1 MARISKPGLDY
12 FPLDVNFFQDR
23 KVRRISNRHH
33 AAGIAALTSLLCLI
47 YKEKGFYVAWNQDT
61 LFDISQEVCCEE
73 EEMQAIIDDCL
84 SVGLF
89 DTYIYKEYGILTS
102 QAIQEQYHKIITDSR
117 RKYKLPLERFWLI
130 KEGEDGTENNSAEIR
145 NNINSKGTEVYE
157 AESHIVGAEVNAIKT
172 RINITAT
179 EVTKTKTG
187 IGTTGTNIHAAG
199 TGINATKTVTDEAAM
214 KINAAKNREIA
225 ATIPQTKQETDTEI
239 ESKSETDTEIKS
251 KPERE
256 RERDKERER
265 QSKTENEWEKDREQ
279 PPVPSNGVFQA
290 APVAVKGLSL
300 EISSGKRG
308 EENKEERRNEGI
320 DQKGETRYN
329 GTQYE
334 RNQQEEA
341 KHNGTQYERN
351 QQEEAKYNGTQYERS
366 QQEEAKYNGTQY
378 ERNQQEE
385 AKHNGT
391 QYERNQQEE
400 AKYNGTQYE
409 RSQQEEAKYNGTQY
423 ERNQQEEA
431 KHNGTQYERNQQEE
445 AKHNGTQYERSQQE
459 EAPNENTASGGFS
472 ESLLRLNM
480 DAIGIRNEPTV
491 KAILALA
498 RRRKLGGPCGTLW
511 KVLSSEYRS
520 TLLKKNEPGD
530 YILWALNHS
539 AEFEDTYNGI
549 LKKRVR
555 GR

>member
-47 YKEKGFYVAWNQDT
+47 YKEKGFYIAWNQDT

-117 RKYKLPLERFWLI
+117 RKYKLPLEQFWLI

-145 NNINSKGTEVYE
+145 NNINSKGTEVDE

-172 RINITAT
+172 GINITAT

-187 IGTTGTNIHAAG
+187 IDTTGTNIHAAG
-199 TGINATKTVTDEAAM
+199 TGINATKTVTDESAM

-251 KPERE
+251 KPE

-329 GTQYE
+329 GI
-334 RNQQEEA
+334 
-341 KHNGTQYERN
+341 
-351 QQEEAKYNGTQYERS
+351 
-366 QQEEAKYNGTQY
+366 
-378 ERNQQEE
+378 
-385 AKHNGT
+385 
-391 QYERNQQEE
+391 
-400 AKYNGTQYE
+400 
-409 RSQQEEAKYNGTQY
+409 QY

-459 EAPNENTASGGFS
+459 EAKYNGTQYERNQQEEAKHNGTQYERSQQEEAPNESTASGGFS

>member
-214 KINAAKNREIA
+214 KINAAKKREIA

-256 RERDKERER
+256 RDKERER

-279 PPVPSNGVFQA
+279 LPVPSNGVFQA

-400 AKYNGTQYE
+400 AK
-409 RSQQEEAKYNGTQY
+409 
-423 ERNQQEEA
+423 
-431 KHNGTQYERNQQEE
+431 
-445 AKHNGTQYERSQQE
+445 HNGTQYERSQQE
-459 EAPNENTASGGFS
+459 EAPNESTASGGFS

>member
-279 PPVPSNGVFQA
+279 PPVPSNSVFQA

-341 KHNGTQYERN
+341 KHNGTQYER
-351 QQEEAKYNGTQYERS
+351 
-366 QQEEAKYNGTQY
+366 
-378 ERNQQEE
+378 
-385 AKHNGT
+385 
-391 QYERNQQEE
+391 
-400 AKYNGTQYE
+400 
-409 RSQQEEAKYNGTQY
+409 
-423 ERNQQEEA
+423 
-431 KHNGTQYERNQQEE
+431 
-445 AKHNGTQYERSQQE
+445 SQQE
-459 EAPNENTASGGFS
+459 EAPNESTASGGFS

>member
-117 RKYKLPLERFWLI
+117 RKYKLPLEQFWLI

-145 NNINSKGTEVYE
+145 NNINSKGTEVDE

-172 RINITAT
+172 GINITAT

-214 KINAAKNREIA
+214 KINAAKKREIA

-251 KPERE
+251 KPE

-329 GTQYE
+329 GIQYE
-334 RNQQEEA
+334 RNQL
-341 KHNGTQYERN
+341 
-351 QQEEAKYNGTQYERS
+351 EEAKYNGTQYERS
-366 QQEEAKYNGTQY
+366 QQEEAK
-378 ERNQQEE
+378 
-385 AKHNGT
+385 H
-391 QYERNQQEE
+391 
-400 AKYNGTQYE
+400 
-409 RSQQEEAKYNGTQY
+409 NGTQY

>member
-1 MARISKPGLDY
+1 
-12 FPLDVNFFQDR
+12 
-23 KVRRISNRHH
+23 
-33 AAGIAALTSLLCLI
+33 
-47 YKEKGFYVAWNQDT
+47 
-61 LFDISQEVCCEE
+61 
-73 EEMQAIIDDCL
+73 MQAIIDDCL

-172 RINITAT
+172 GINITAT

-187 IGTTGTNIHAAG
+187 IDTTGTNIHAAG

-341 KHNGTQYERN
+341 KHNGTQYER
-351 QQEEAKYNGTQYERS
+351 
-366 QQEEAKYNGTQY
+366 
-378 ERNQQEE
+378 
-385 AKHNGT
+385 
-391 QYERNQQEE
+391 
-400 AKYNGTQYE
+400 
-409 RSQQEEAKYNGTQY
+409 
-423 ERNQQEEA
+423 
-431 KHNGTQYERNQQEE
+431 
-445 AKHNGTQYERSQQE
+445 SQQE
-459 EAPNENTASGGFS
+459 EAPNESTASGGFS

>member
-117 RKYKLPLERFWLI
+117 RKYKLPLEQFWLI

-172 RINITAT
+172 GINITAT

-199 TGINATKTVTDEAAM
+199 TGINVTKTVTDEAAM

-341 KHNGTQYERN
+341 KY
-351 QQEEAKYNGTQYERS
+351 
-366 QQEEAKYNGTQY
+366 
-378 ERNQQEE
+378 
-385 AKHNGT
+385 
-391 QYERNQQEE
+391 
-400 AKYNGTQYE
+400 
-409 RSQQEEAKYNGTQY
+409 
-423 ERNQQEEA
+423 
-431 KHNGTQYERNQQEE
+431 
-445 AKHNGTQYERSQQE
+445 NGTQYERSQQE
-459 EAPNENTASGGFS
+459 EAPNESTASGGFS

>member
-47 YKEKGFYVAWNQDT
+47 YKEKGFYIAWNQDT

-117 RKYKLPLERFWLI
+117 RKYKLPLEQFWLI

-145 NNINSKGTEVYE
+145 NNINSKGTEVDE

-172 RINITAT
+172 GINITAT

-187 IGTTGTNIHAAG
+187 IDTTGTNIHAAG
-199 TGINATKTVTDEAAM
+199 TGINATKTVIDESAM

-308 EENKEERRNEGI
+308 EENKEERRNEEI

-329 GTQYE
+329 GIQYE
-334 RNQQEEA
+334 RNQL
-341 KHNGTQYERN
+341 
-351 QQEEAKYNGTQYERS
+351 EEAKYNGTQYERS
-366 QQEEAKYNGTQY
+366 QQEEA
-378 ERNQQEE
+378 
-385 AKHNGT
+385 
-391 QYERNQQEE
+391 
-400 AKYNGTQYE
+400 
-409 RSQQEEAKYNGTQY
+409 
-423 ERNQQEEA
+423 
-431 KHNGTQYERNQQEE
+431 
-445 AKHNGTQYERSQQE
+445 
-459 EAPNENTASGGFS
+459 PNESTASGGFS

>member
-130 KEGEDGTENNSAEIR
+130 KEEKDGTGNNSADIR
-145 NNINSKGTEVYE
+145 SNINSKGTEVDE
-157 AESHIVGAEVNAIKT
+157 AENKIVDAGVNTTKT
-172 RINITAT
+172 GVNITAT
-179 EVTKTKTG
+179 EVTKTKPG
-187 IGTTGTNIHAAG
+187 IGTTGTNIHAAGTDIHAAG
-199 TGINATKTVTDEAAM
+199 TGINATKTVTDGAAM

-239 ESKSETDTEIKS
+239 ESKSETDTEIQSKPKREMENDI

-256 RERDKERER
+256 KDRERER

-279 PPVPSNGVFQA
+279 PPVPSNGVSQA

-300 EISSGKRG
+300 EISSGKRE
-308 EENKEERRNEGI
+308 EENKEERRNGGI
-320 DQKGETRYN
+320 DQKGEARYN

-334 RNQQEEA
+334 RNQLEEP

-351 QQEEAKYNGTQYERS
+351 QQEEA
-366 QQEEAKYNGTQY
+366 
-378 ERNQQEE
+378 
-385 AKHNGT
+385 
-391 QYERNQQEE
+391 
-400 AKYNGTQYE
+400 
-409 RSQQEEAKYNGTQY
+409 
-423 ERNQQEEA
+423 
-431 KHNGTQYERNQQEE
+431 
-445 AKHNGTQYERSQQE
+445 
-459 EAPNENTASGGFS
+459 PNESIASGGFS

-480 DAIGIRNEPTV
+480 DAIGIRNEQTV
-491 KAILALA
+491 KGILALA

-530 YILWALNHS
+530 YILWALNHP
-539 AEFEDTYNGI
+539 AEFEDTYTGI

>member
-47 YKEKGFYVAWNQDT
+47 YKEKGFYIAWNQDT

-117 RKYKLPLERFWLI
+117 RKYKLPLEQFWLI

-172 RINITAT
+172 GINITAT

-187 IGTTGTNIHAAG
+187 IDTTGTNIHAAG

-214 KINAAKNREIA
+214 KINAAKKREIA
-225 ATIPQTKQETDTEI
+225 ATIPQTKEETDTEI

-251 KPERE
+251 KPE

-329 GTQYE
+329 GIQYE
-334 RNQQEEA
+334 RNQL
-341 KHNGTQYERN
+341 
-351 QQEEAKYNGTQYERS
+351 
-366 QQEEAKYNGTQY
+366 
-378 ERNQQEE
+378 
-385 AKHNGT
+385 
-391 QYERNQQEE
+391 
-400 AKYNGTQYE
+400 
-409 RSQQEEAKYNGTQY
+409 
-423 ERNQQEEA
+423 EEA

-459 EAPNENTASGGFS
+459 EAPNESTASGGFS

>member
-117 RKYKLPLERFWLI
+117 RKYKLPLEQFWLI

-172 RINITAT
+172 GINITAT

-187 IGTTGTNIHAAG
+187 IDTTGTNIHAAG
-199 TGINATKTVTDEAAM
+199 TGINATKTVTDESAM

-334 RNQQEEA
+334 RNQLEEA

-351 QQEEAKYNGTQYERS
+351 QQEEAKHNGTQYERS

-391 QYERNQQEE
+391 QYER
-400 AKYNGTQYE
+400 
-409 RSQQEEAKYNGTQY
+409 
-423 ERNQQEEA
+423 
-431 KHNGTQYERNQQEE
+431 
-445 AKHNGTQYERSQQE
+445 SQQE
-459 EAPNENTASGGFS
+459 EAPNESTASGGFS

>member
-47 YKEKGFYVAWNQDT
+47 YKEKGFYIAWNQDT

-117 RKYKLPLERFWLI
+117 RKYKLPLEQFWLI

-145 NNINSKGTEVYE
+145 NYINSKGTEVDE

-172 RINITAT
+172 GINITAT

-187 IGTTGTNIHAAG
+187 IDTTGTNIHAAG
-199 TGINATKTVTDEAAM
+199 TGINATKTVTDESAM

-329 GTQYE
+329 GIQYE
-334 RNQQEEA
+334 RNQL
-341 KHNGTQYERN
+341 
-351 QQEEAKYNGTQYERS
+351 
-366 QQEEAKYNGTQY
+366 
-378 ERNQQEE
+378 
-385 AKHNGT
+385 
-391 QYERNQQEE
+391 
-400 AKYNGTQYE
+400 
-409 RSQQEEAKYNGTQY
+409 
-423 ERNQQEEA
+423 EEA

-459 EAPNENTASGGFS
+459 EAPNESTASGGFS

>member
-12 FPLDVNFFQDR
+12 FPRDVNFFQDR

-47 YKEKGFYVAWNQDT
+47 YKEKGFYIAWNQDT

-117 RKYKLPLERFWLI
+117 RKYKLPLEQFWLI

-172 RINITAT
+172 GINITAT

-187 IGTTGTNIHAAG
+187 IDTTGTNIHAAG

-214 KINAAKNREIA
+214 KINAAKKREIA

-329 GTQYE
+329 GIQYE
-334 RNQQEEA
+334 RNQLEEA

-351 QQEEAKYNGTQYERS
+351 QQEEAKHNGTQYERS

-391 QYERNQQEE
+391 QYER
-400 AKYNGTQYE
+400 
-409 RSQQEEAKYNGTQY
+409 
-423 ERNQQEEA
+423 
-431 KHNGTQYERNQQEE
+431 
-445 AKHNGTQYERSQQE
+445 SQQE
-459 EAPNENTASGGFS
+459 EAPNESTASGGFS

-539 AEFEDTYNGI
+539 AEFEETYNGI

>member
-117 RKYKLPLERFWLI
+117 RKYKLPLEQFWLI

-145 NNINSKGTEVYE
+145 NNINSKGTEVDE

-172 RINITAT
+172 GINITAT

-214 KINAAKNREIA
+214 KINAAKKREIA

-329 GTQYE
+329 GIQYE
-334 RNQQEEA
+334 RNQL
-341 KHNGTQYERN
+341 
-351 QQEEAKYNGTQYERS
+351 EEAKYNGTQYERS
-366 QQEEAKYNGTQY
+366 
-378 ERNQQEE
+378 
-385 AKHNGT
+385 
-391 QYERNQQEE
+391 
-400 AKYNGTQYE
+400 
-409 RSQQEEAKYNGTQY
+409 
-423 ERNQQEEA
+423 QQEEA

-445 AKHNGTQYERSQQE
+445 AKHNGPQYERSQQE
-459 EAPNENTASGGFS
+459 EAPNESTASGGFS

>member
-47 YKEKGFYVAWNQDT
+47 YKEKGFYIAWNQDT

-117 RKYKLPLERFWLI
+117 RKYKLPLEQFWLI

-145 NNINSKGTEVYE
+145 NNINSKGTEVDE

-172 RINITAT
+172 GINITAT

-187 IGTTGTNIHAAG
+187 IDTTGTNIHAAG
-199 TGINATKTVTDEAAM
+199 TGINATKTVTDESAM
-214 KINAAKNREIA
+214 KINAAKKREIA

-329 GTQYE
+329 GIQYE
-334 RNQQEEA
+334 RNQLEEA

-366 QQEEAKYNGTQY
+366 QQEEAK
-378 ERNQQEE
+378 
-385 AKHNGT
+385 HNGT

-400 AKYNGTQYE
+400 A
-409 RSQQEEAKYNGTQY
+409 
-423 ERNQQEEA
+423 
-431 KHNGTQYERNQQEE
+431 
-445 AKHNGTQYERSQQE
+445 
-459 EAPNENTASGGFS
+459 PNESTASGGFS

>member
-47 YKEKGFYVAWNQDT
+47 YKEKGFYIAWNQDT

-117 RKYKLPLERFWLI
+117 RKYKLPLEQFWLI

-145 NNINSKGTEVYE
+145 NNINSKGTEVDE

-172 RINITAT
+172 GINITAT

-187 IGTTGTNIHAAG
+187 IDTTGTNIHAAG
-199 TGINATKTVTDEAAM
+199 TGINATKTVTDESAM

-329 GTQYE
+329 GIQYE
-334 RNQQEEA
+334 RNQLEEA
-341 KHNGTQYERN
+341 KH
-351 QQEEAKYNGTQYERS
+351 
-366 QQEEAKYNGTQY
+366 NGTQY

-391 QYERNQQEE
+391 QYER
-400 AKYNGTQYE
+400 
-409 RSQQEEAKYNGTQY
+409 SQQEEAKY
-423 ERNQQEEA
+423 
-431 KHNGTQYERNQQEE
+431 NGTQYERNQQEE

>member
-47 YKEKGFYVAWNQDT
+47 YKEKGFYIAWNQDT

-117 RKYKLPLERFWLI
+117 RKYKLPLEQFWLI

-145 NNINSKGTEVYE
+145 NNINSKGTEVDE

-172 RINITAT
+172 GINITAT

-187 IGTTGTNIHAAG
+187 IDTTGTNIHAAG
-199 TGINATKTVTDEAAM
+199 TGINATKTVTDESAM

-251 KPERE
+251 KPE

-308 EENKEERRNEGI
+308 EENKEERRNEGR

-329 GTQYE
+329 GIQYE
-334 RNQQEEA
+334 RNQL
-341 KHNGTQYERN
+341 
-351 QQEEAKYNGTQYERS
+351 
-366 QQEEAKYNGTQY
+366 
-378 ERNQQEE
+378 
-385 AKHNGT
+385 
-391 QYERNQQEE
+391 
-400 AKYNGTQYE
+400 
-409 RSQQEEAKYNGTQY
+409 
-423 ERNQQEEA
+423 EEA

-459 EAPNENTASGGFS
+459 EAPNESTASGGFS

>member
-47 YKEKGFYVAWNQDT
+47 YKEKGFYIAWNQDT

-117 RKYKLPLERFWLI
+117 RKYKLPLEQFWLI

-145 NNINSKGTEVYE
+145 NNINSKGTEVDE

-172 RINITAT
+172 GINITAT

-187 IGTTGTNIHAAG
+187 IDTTGTNIHAAG
-199 TGINATKTVTDEAAM
+199 TGINATKTVTDESAM

-251 KPERE
+251 KPE

-329 GTQYE
+329 GIQYE
-334 RNQQEEA
+334 RNQL
-341 KHNGTQYERN
+341 
-351 QQEEAKYNGTQYERS
+351 
-366 QQEEAKYNGTQY
+366 
-378 ERNQQEE
+378 
-385 AKHNGT
+385 
-391 QYERNQQEE
+391 
-400 AKYNGTQYE
+400 
-409 RSQQEEAKYNGTQY
+409 
-423 ERNQQEEA
+423 EEA

-459 EAPNENTASGGFS
+459 EAPNESTASGGFS

>member
-117 RKYKLPLERFWLI
+117 RKYKLPLEQFWLI

-187 IGTTGTNIHAAG
+187 IDTTGTNIHAAG

-251 KPERE
+251 KPE

-329 GTQYE
+329 GIQYE
-334 RNQQEEA
+334 RNQL
-341 KHNGTQYERN
+341 
-351 QQEEAKYNGTQYERS
+351 
-366 QQEEAKYNGTQY
+366 
-378 ERNQQEE
+378 
-385 AKHNGT
+385 
-391 QYERNQQEE
+391 
-400 AKYNGTQYE
+400 
-409 RSQQEEAKYNGTQY
+409 EEAKYNGTQY

-459 EAPNENTASGGFS
+459 EAPNESTASGGFS

>member
-145 NNINSKGTEVYE
+145 NNINSKGTEVDE

-290 APVAVKGLSL
+290 PPVVVSGLSFGNFGNSS
-300 EISSGKRG
+300 EIKECYSEEKGTYPEVIENPSGEKGNPQRDNGRNSIPPQGVTAGGSS
-308 EENKEERRNEGI
+308 
-320 DQKGETRYN
+320 ET
-329 GTQYE
+329 
-334 RNQQEEA
+334 
-341 KHNGTQYERN
+341 
-351 QQEEAKYNGTQYERS
+351 
-366 QQEEAKYNGTQY
+366 
-378 ERNQQEE
+378 
-385 AKHNGT
+385 
-391 QYERNQQEE
+391 
-400 AKYNGTQYE
+400 
-409 RSQQEEAKYNGTQY
+409 
-423 ERNQQEEA
+423 
-431 KHNGTQYERNQQEE
+431 
-445 AKHNGTQYERSQQE
+445 
-459 EAPNENTASGGFS
+459 
-472 ESLLRLNM
+472 LLHMNLQT
-480 DAIGIRNEPTV
+480 IGIRKEQTV
-491 KAILALA
+491 NAITALA
-498 RRRKLGGPCGTLW
+498 RRKELGGPGGTLW
-511 KVLSSEYRS
+511 KILSNEYRP

-530 YILWALNHS
+530 YILWALNHPT
-539 AEFEDTYNGI
+539 EFENTYNGT
-549 LKKRVR
+549 LKKLVR

>member
-47 YKEKGFYVAWNQDT
+47 YKEKGFYIAWNQDT

-117 RKYKLPLERFWLI
+117 RKYKLPLEQFWLI

-145 NNINSKGTEVYE
+145 NNINSKGTEVDE

-172 RINITAT
+172 GINITAT

-187 IGTTGTNIHAAG
+187 IDTTGTNIHAAG
-199 TGINATKTVTDEAAM
+199 TGINATKTVTDESAM
-214 KINAAKNREIA
+214 KINAAKKREIA

-329 GTQYE
+329 GIQYERNQLEEAKYNGTQYE
-334 RNQQEEA
+334 RSQQEEA

-366 QQEEAKYNGTQY
+366 QQEK
-378 ERNQQEE
+378 
-385 AKHNGT
+385 
-391 QYERNQQEE
+391 
-400 AKYNGTQYE
+400 
-409 RSQQEEAKYNGTQY
+409 
-423 ERNQQEEA
+423 
-431 KHNGTQYERNQQEE
+431 
-445 AKHNGTQYERSQQE
+445 
-459 EAPNENTASGGFS
+459 APNESTASGGFS

>member
-47 YKEKGFYVAWNQDT
+47 YKEKGFYIAWNQDT

-117 RKYKLPLERFWLI
+117 RKYKLPLEQFWLI

-172 RINITAT
+172 GINITAT

-187 IGTTGTNIHAAG
+187 IDTTGTNIHAAG
-199 TGINATKTVTDEAAM
+199 TGINATKTVTDESAM

-308 EENKEERRNEGI
+308 EENKEERRNEEI

-329 GTQYE
+329 GIQYE
-334 RNQQEEA
+334 RNQL
-341 KHNGTQYERN
+341 
-351 QQEEAKYNGTQYERS
+351 EEAKYNGTQYERS
-366 QQEEAKYNGTQY
+366 QQEEA
-378 ERNQQEE
+378 
-385 AKHNGT
+385 
-391 QYERNQQEE
+391 
-400 AKYNGTQYE
+400 
-409 RSQQEEAKYNGTQY
+409 
-423 ERNQQEEA
+423 
-431 KHNGTQYERNQQEE
+431 
-445 AKHNGTQYERSQQE
+445 
-459 EAPNENTASGGFS
+459 PNESTASGGFS

>member
-117 RKYKLPLERFWLI
+117 RKYKLPLEQFWLI

-172 RINITAT
+172 GINITAT

-199 TGINATKTVTDEAAM
+199 TGINATKTVTDESAM
-214 KINAAKNREIA
+214 KINAAKKREIA

-256 RERDKERER
+256 RDKERER

-279 PPVPSNGVFQA
+279 LPVPSNGVFQA

-329 GTQYE
+329 GIQYERNQLEEAKYNGTQYE
-334 RNQQEEA
+334 RNQQEEAKYNGTQYERSQQEEA

-366 QQEEAKYNGTQY
+366 QQEK
-378 ERNQQEE
+378 
-385 AKHNGT
+385 
-391 QYERNQQEE
+391 
-400 AKYNGTQYE
+400 
-409 RSQQEEAKYNGTQY
+409 
-423 ERNQQEEA
+423 
-431 KHNGTQYERNQQEE
+431 
-445 AKHNGTQYERSQQE
+445 
-459 EAPNENTASGGFS
+459 APNESTASGGFS

>member
-130 KEGEDGTENNSAEIR
+130 KEGEDGTENKSAEIR

-341 KHNGTQYERN
+341 KHNGTQYER
-351 QQEEAKYNGTQYERS
+351 
-366 QQEEAKYNGTQY
+366 
-378 ERNQQEE
+378 
-385 AKHNGT
+385 
-391 QYERNQQEE
+391 
-400 AKYNGTQYE
+400 
-409 RSQQEEAKYNGTQY
+409 
-423 ERNQQEEA
+423 
-431 KHNGTQYERNQQEE
+431 
-445 AKHNGTQYERSQQE
+445 SQQE
-459 EAPNENTASGGFS
+459 EAPNESTASGGFS

>member
-130 KEGEDGTENNSAEIR
+130 KEEKDGTGNNSADIR
-145 NNINSKGTEVYE
+145 SNINSKGTEVDE
-157 AESHIVGAEVNAIKT
+157 AENKIVDAGVNTTKT
-172 RINITAT
+172 GVNITAT
-179 EVTKTKTG
+179 EVTKTKPG
-187 IGTTGTNIHAAG
+187 IGTTGTNIHAAGTDIHAAG
-199 TGINATKTVTDEAAM
+199 TGINATKTVTDGAAM

-239 ESKSETDTEIKS
+239 ESKSETDTEIQSKPKREMENDI

-256 RERDKERER
+256 KDKERER

-279 PPVPSNGVFQA
+279 PPVPSNGVSQA

-300 EISSGKRG
+300 EISSGKRE
-308 EENKEERRNEGI
+308 EENKEERRNGGI
-320 DQKGETRYN
+320 DQQEEPKHN

-334 RNQQEEA
+334 RNQQEEP

-351 QQEEAKYNGTQYERS
+351 QQEEA
-366 QQEEAKYNGTQY
+366 
-378 ERNQQEE
+378 
-385 AKHNGT
+385 
-391 QYERNQQEE
+391 
-400 AKYNGTQYE
+400 
-409 RSQQEEAKYNGTQY
+409 
-423 ERNQQEEA
+423 
-431 KHNGTQYERNQQEE
+431 
-445 AKHNGTQYERSQQE
+445 
-459 EAPNENTASGGFS
+459 PNESIASGGFS

-480 DAIGIRNEPTV
+480 DAIGIRNEQTV
-491 KAILALA
+491 KGILALA

-530 YILWALNHS
+530 YILWALNHP
-539 AEFEDTYNGI
+539 AEFEDTYTGI

>member
-117 RKYKLPLERFWLI
+117 RKYKLPLEQFWLI

-145 NNINSKGTEVYE
+145 NNINSKGTEVDE

-172 RINITAT
+172 GINITAT

-214 KINAAKNREIA
+214 KINAAKKREIA

-251 KPERE
+251 KPE

-329 GTQYE
+329 GIQYE
-334 RNQQEEA
+334 RNQL
-341 KHNGTQYERN
+341 
-351 QQEEAKYNGTQYERS
+351 EEAKYNGTQYERS
-366 QQEEAKYNGTQY
+366 
-378 ERNQQEE
+378 
-385 AKHNGT
+385 
-391 QYERNQQEE
+391 
-400 AKYNGTQYE
+400 
-409 RSQQEEAKYNGTQY
+409 
-423 ERNQQEEA
+423 QQEEA

>member
-117 RKYKLPLERFWLI
+117 RKYKLPLEQFWLI

-341 KHNGTQYERN
+341 KHNGTQYER
-351 QQEEAKYNGTQYERS
+351 
-366 QQEEAKYNGTQY
+366 
-378 ERNQQEE
+378 
-385 AKHNGT
+385 
-391 QYERNQQEE
+391 
-400 AKYNGTQYE
+400 
-409 RSQQEEAKYNGTQY
+409 
-423 ERNQQEEA
+423 
-431 KHNGTQYERNQQEE
+431 
-445 AKHNGTQYERSQQE
+445 SQQE

>member
-1 MARISKPGLDY
+1 MARVSKPGLDD

-214 KINAAKNREIA
+214 KINAAKKREIA

-256 RERDKERER
+256 RDKERER

-279 PPVPSNGVFQA
+279 LPVPSNGVFQA

-334 RNQQEEA
+334 RNQL
-341 KHNGTQYERN
+341 
-351 QQEEAKYNGTQYERS
+351 EEAKYNGTQYERS
-366 QQEEAKYNGTQY
+366 QQEEAK
-378 ERNQQEE
+378 
-385 AKHNGT
+385 H
-391 QYERNQQEE
+391 
-400 AKYNGTQYE
+400 
-409 RSQQEEAKYNGTQY
+409 NGTQY

-459 EAPNENTASGGFS
+459 EAPNESTASGGFS

>member
-117 RKYKLPLERFWLI
+117 RKYKLPLEQFWLI

-172 RINITAT
+172 GINITAT

-329 GTQYE
+329 GIQYE
-334 RNQQEEA
+334 RNQL
-341 KHNGTQYERN
+341 
-351 QQEEAKYNGTQYERS
+351 EEAKYNGTQYERS
-366 QQEEAKYNGTQY
+366 QL
-378 ERNQQEE
+378 EE
-385 AKHNGT
+385 AKH
-391 QYERNQQEE
+391 
-400 AKYNGTQYE
+400 
-409 RSQQEEAKYNGTQY
+409 NGTQY

-445 AKHNGTQYERSQQE
+445 AKHNGTQYERNQQE
-459 EAPNENTASGGFS
+459 EAPNESTASGGFS

>member
-172 RINITAT
+172 GINITAT

-187 IGTTGTNIHAAG
+187 IDTTGTNIHAAG

-214 KINAAKNREIA
+214 KINAAKKREIA

-329 GTQYE
+329 GIQYE
-334 RNQQEEA
+334 RNQLEEA

-351 QQEEAKYNGTQYERS
+351 QQEEAK
-366 QQEEAKYNGTQY
+366 
-378 ERNQQEE
+378 
-385 AKHNGT
+385 H
-391 QYERNQQEE
+391 
-400 AKYNGTQYE
+400 NGTQYE

-445 AKHNGTQYERSQQE
+445 AKHNGTQYERNQQEEAKHNGTQYERSQQEEAKYNGTQYERNQQEEAKHNGTQYERNQQE
-459 EAPNENTASGGFS
+459 EAPNESTASGGFS

>member
-187 IGTTGTNIHAAG
+187 IDTTGTNIHAAG

-214 KINAAKNREIA
+214 KINAAKKREIA

-251 KPERE
+251 KPERERERE

-329 GTQYE
+329 GIQYE
-334 RNQQEEA
+334 RNQLEEA

-351 QQEEAKYNGTQYERS
+351 QQEEAKHNGTQYERS

-391 QYERNQQEE
+391 QYER
-400 AKYNGTQYE
+400 
-409 RSQQEEAKYNGTQY
+409 
-423 ERNQQEEA
+423 
-431 KHNGTQYERNQQEE
+431 
-445 AKHNGTQYERSQQE
+445 SQQE
-459 EAPNENTASGGFS
+459 EAPNESTASGGFS